1 MKHGNGGFGFAGR
14 LLGKTA
20 AGEYQ
25 RRNKVWMFVN
35 AKIDPCDMEIRDR
48 LGLSGQNENMRAGY
62 FLPVRKNMG
71 FVIQHVFLKSSMVLS
86 TAV

>member
-1 MKHGNGGFGFAGR
+1 M
-14 LLGKTA
+14 
-20 AGEYQ
+20 
-25 RRNKVWMFVN
+25 WMFVN
-35 AKIDPCDMEIRDR
+35 AMIDPCDMEIRDRLRR

-86 TAV
+86 TGV